1 MGNALPNVVA
11 MGSFN
16 LNGAG
21 GGTVTLVSPSKILID
36 GPAAQRRT
44 AGFTTLK
51 LSFVGSVVPE
61 PSTLLL
67 LGAGVVGLVLV
78 GSRKSR

>member
-51 LSFVGSVVPE
+51 LTFSGAVPE

-78 GSRKSR
+78 GSRKR